1 MARESDPVVGYMFSI
16 DANGIK
22 GYFTEISG
30 IGSEHKVVSQKVVQD
45 GKEAEI
51 KTAGRLEWTDITVKK
66 GLTTDM
72 AFWKWREMVV
82 HGELDKARQPCTIT
96 MYDRSYKPIVTWNLI
111 NAWPS
116 KISGISVK
124 ADSNDFVVE
133 EMVITHEGIKREGAE
148 GYPTM
153 VK

>member
-1 MARESDPVVGYMFSI
+1 
-16 DANGIK
+16 
-22 GYFTEISG
+22 
-30 IGSEHKVVSQKVVQD
+30 
-45 GKEAEI
+45 
-51 KTAGRLEWTDITVKK
+51 
-66 GLTTDM
+66 M

-82 HGELDKARQPCTIT
+82 YGDLEKARQPCTIT
-96 MYDRSYKPIVTWNLI
+96 MYDRTYKPIITWNLI

-148 GYPTM
+148 GYPTV